1 LNFQPPFNVYAYKIV
16 TNPRPQSF
24 LCSNSAAE
32 SQGSAFDPVPKLSRP
47 DGDVNLIFLESNYI
61 MYLDQVDDPW
71 FSAHIPG
78 SYEGVP
84 GYYSDALVGILGC
97 VEQHQLCNPSSLS
110 ETCTPLS
117 GIDELW
123 DDANIASINLSDAQL
138 AIGQR
143 LQPVIAST
151 GIWSQSWQDSDT
163 LAKGSELLQS
173 SISLALPPDQ
183 WVLEVNNWHARL
195 MAMVQVMIVRYATG
209 PDDIED
215 VQFIDPPDSDAEAWM
230 CANQKIG
237 RTDYT
242 SFSVLGIAVI
252 LAVGSAIIYVNLG
265 LESLVRCSERGAR
278 RTQGSEAS
286 GKSLEWT
293 LHGTLQL
300 QRMAFEGRDIGTW
313 ERLTDDVPVTARG
326 EILDMVQIV
335 ELGSSH
341 Q

>member
-1 LNFQPPFNVYAYKIV
+1 
-16 TNPRPQSF
+16 
-24 LCSNSAAE
+24 
-32 SQGSAFDPVPKLSRP
+32 
-47 DGDVNLIFLESNYI
+47 
-61 MYLDQVDDPW
+61 
-71 FSAHIPG
+71 
-78 SYEGVP
+78 
-84 GYYSDALVGILGC
+84 
-97 VEQHQLCNPSSLS
+97 
-110 ETCTPLS
+110 
-117 GIDELW
+117 
-123 DDANIASINLSDAQL
+123 
-138 AIGQR
+138 
-143 LQPVIAST
+143 
-151 GIWSQSWQDSDT
+151 
-163 LAKGSELLQS
+163 
-173 SISLALPPDQ
+173 
-183 WVLEVNNWHARL
+183 
-195 MAMVQVMIVRYATG
+195 MVQVMIVRYATG